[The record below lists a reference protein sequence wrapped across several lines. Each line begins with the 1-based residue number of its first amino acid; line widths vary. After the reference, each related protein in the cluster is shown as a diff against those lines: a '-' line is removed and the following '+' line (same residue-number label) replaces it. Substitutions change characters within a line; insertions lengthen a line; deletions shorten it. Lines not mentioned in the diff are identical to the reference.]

1 MGTILGDMFK
11 NVSNGLGD
19 IFNGDVFKGL
29 GGVIGGVLD
38 GAGRTV
44 NGALNLVGL
53 GDEDEDGDIEPQTL
67 YILDLLAMLS
77 KMAKADGCISR
88 DETQFLN
95 SVLDELGYEDEVK
108 QSLQKF
114 CNEQKANVGE
124 IFDCAARV
132 VHSAVAMSPQDEGLN
147 LRIGAYRYL
156 FLMAL
161 ADGKLDD
168 NEIALLRTLPEH
180 LGLKNEAFE
189 FMADEL
195 LGVEDDA
202 SSADAAIRAA
212 YATLGISPDASD
224 SEVRAA
230 WRRKMGAF
238 HPDMIQGKDLS
249 PEWLELANQKSAEI
263 NQAYETI
270 KMARGL

>member
-11 NVSNGLGD
+11 DVGNGLGD

-44 NGALNLVGL
+44 NGALSLVGL
-53 GDEDEDGDIEPQTL
+53 DDEDEDGDIEPQTL

-77 KMAKADGCISR
+77 KMAKADGHISR
-88 DETQFLN
+88 DEAQFLN
-95 SVLDELGYEDEVK
+95 SVLGELGYEDEVK